1 MPSSGQTAYPV
12 PPTTGGAVAG
22 ANTQIQFNDAGV
34 FGGDAGFTF
43 NKTTGK
49 LTVGKQLAISTGAI
63 TADAPL
69 LDLAATWNAGA
80 VTFTGVKFNVTDTAS
95 ASGSLLMDLQV
106 GGTSK
111 FKFHKNGAL
120 VVAASSGINSSG
132 YIGAWTA
139 GQIGFTNAA
148 NWTDSAALD
157 TYLSRDAAG
166 TMALRN
172 GTSAQMLRVY
182 GTTDVSTTNYE
193 RGKIGWVGS
202 TFLIGT
208 EKGGTGSARGI
219 EIQTDG
225 LTCLTINSSGSF
237 IIADAKNIAVGTG
250 TGTKIASAST
260 QKIAFYGAT
269 PIVRPTAVAD
279 ATDAA
284 SAITQLNALLSRMR
298 DLGLIAP

>member
-1 MPSSGQTAYPV
+1 MNISGGGG
-12 PPTTGGAVAG
+12 TTSPGGSTTQVQYNNAG
-22 ANTQIQFNDAGV
+22 AFA
-34 FGGDAGFTF
+34 GDAGLTF
-43 NKTTGK
+43 DSSTGK
-49 LTVGKQLAISTGAI
+49 LTIGKQLVIASGAV
-63 TADAPL
+63 TSDAPL
-69 LDLAATWNAGA
+69 LNLTQTWNAGA
-80 VTFTGVKFNVTDTAS
+80 VTFTGLKFNATDTAS

-132 YIGAWTA
+132 YIGCWTA
-139 GQIGFTNAA
+139 GQIGFSNAA
-148 NWTDSAALD
+148 NWTDSATLD

-172 GTSAQMLRVY
+172 STSAQLFRIY
-182 GTTDVSTTNYE
+182 ATTDVSTTNYE

-219 EIQTDG
+219 EFQTDG